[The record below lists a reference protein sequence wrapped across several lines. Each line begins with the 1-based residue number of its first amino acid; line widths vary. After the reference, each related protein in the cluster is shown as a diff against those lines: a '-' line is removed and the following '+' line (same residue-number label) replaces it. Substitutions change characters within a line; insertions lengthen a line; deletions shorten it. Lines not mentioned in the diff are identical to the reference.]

1 VMRLLVVIIL
11 MGMVGCAS
19 EAKPLANLTFSV
31 IQKAPAGYTIEFYS
45 DIEIDSLFASESTR
59 KIVSRQL
66 ICALENDR
74 NFSVEHKITR
84 FFSGDVELQKTDSD
98 NSDRG
103 YRYLSNGLF
112 YLSFNNGSRLAKL
125 TEREVINLLSV
136 QDELECK
143 VVMTVFLSKPYYSAA
158 MKIPVAQV
166 VKLLR
171 ENKS

>member
-1 VMRLLVVIIL
+1 MIRLLVVIVLI
-11 MGMVGCAS
+11 GMAGCAS
-19 EAKPLANLTFSV
+19 DAKPLANLTFSV
-31 IQKAPAGYTIEFYS
+31 IKKAPAGYAIEFHS
-45 DIEIDSLFASESTR
+45 DIDIDSLFASESTR

-74 NFSVEHKITR
+74 NFSVEHKMAR

-98 NSDRG
+98 NSGRG

-112 YLSFNNGSRLAKL
+112 YLNFNDGSRLAKL
-125 TEREVINLLSV
+125 TEGEVINLVSV
-136 QDELECK
+136 QDEIECK

-158 MKIPVAQV
+158 MKIPPAQV